1 MEKKE
6 RNKRPRSRHSVG
18 SGQEMKDRGETYV
31 DAAMYPDL
39 DIPPSEFT
47 TDFDRAD
54 YIHRVVTAWDSGV
67 MPERATL
74 ALLGTWR
81 EIFDQFPVPLS
92 PAYHAL
98 RMVFD
103 WPPVPVP
110 PNTAVAE
117 LRYQRLDRL
126 EGRPADPCEDEV

>member
-1 MEKKE
+1 VVQNDLRKVASSPA
-6 RNKRPRSRHSVG
+6 NLAAAD
-18 SGQEMKDRGETYV
+18 SGRQGMYIDGAV
-31 DAAMYPDL
+31 YPDL
-39 DIPPSEFT
+39 DTPPSDLP
-47 TDFDRAD
+47 TDYDKAD
-54 YIHRVVTAWDSGV
+54 YLHRVVTAWDIGI

-92 PAYHAL
+92 PGYHAL